1 MNSQKIEYKWS
12 RLGLLLLGLL
22 LAGCGDNAT
31 AVVATTPT
39 AITTPTISAVATATP
54 ASLPAVIVVVAPT
67 TSAPAPVGATTVA
80 NSNRALG
87 AETEAKARAEAEG
100 VVRQFVEAANRGDAK
115 AVANSFAPNARF
127 DSIGRIY
134 QGREQIMQRFLEPE
148 VLALGGR
155 YEIVGVSWEGEAVTF
170 EFNFRAGSLYEHF
183 TYRCLVRNGQLQEV
197 VGRYVAAQA
206 TTTPTPAV
214 RASASPSS
222 TGQIVLDP
230 AVSCYVE
237 AVNARNLEGLVNCF
251 ASDGVVVDVT
261 RQIKGQEAIRTWAR
275 NEVIGGKLEV
285 LENQPGPGRNKLLVK
300 WSPAGSQS
308 WKAWYSFEFK
318 EGKLTSADL
327 QYA

>member
-1 MNSQKIEYKWS
+1 MNSQKIGYKWS
-12 RLGLLLLGLL
+12 GLGLLLMLM

-54 ASLPAVIVVVAPT
+54 ASLPTVVVAPT
-67 TSAPAPVGATTVA
+67 TPAPAGATTVA
-80 NSNRALG
+80 NSNSAVG
-87 AETEAKARAEAEG
+87 AETEATARAEAEG

-155 YEIVGVSWEGEAVTF
+155 YEIVGVSWEGEFVTF

-206 TTTPTPAV
+206 TTTTPAPA
-214 RASASPSS
+214 ASATPAT
-222 TGQIVLDP
+222 TGQSVLDP

-237 AVNARNLEGLVNCF
+237 AVTARNLEGLVNCF

-261 RQIKGQEAIRTWAR
+261 RQIKGQEAIRTWAH

-285 LENQPGPGRNKLLVK
+285 LENQPGPGRNKLLVR
-300 WSPAGSQS
+300 WSPAGSQG